1 MANNLKQQ
9 SNPFSTGGGGVNFET
24 RVQATFVIA
33 LLAGLYVPCLSSTM
47 KAKKIKFQ
55 SKYEGINTDDFLL
68 YAVDNKGSENKLF
81 AQIKHEIS
89 MTERDII
96 FTEVINNAWHDFK
109 SDHFNLNA
117 DLIVLITG
125 TLSKN
130 DINNIL
136 PILDWAKYASSSSEF
151 IKKVNTKGFTSK
163 DKINKLNVFRHQL
176 NLANQNPITDEE
188 FWLFLK
194 TFQII
199 SYDLDS
205 KSSIVANLLCSL
217 IETCSS
223 QTPSLVLSK
232 VITYTQ
238 EFNQNAGTLELDNV
252 SQEIRNLF
260 DKKIINSVYQDIRL
274 LKERSD
280 YVFNGIN
287 SCIIDM
293 HVIRADY
300 LTDIYEKLS
309 NHDFLFVT
317 GARGTG
323 KSAIIRDFILD
334 RNLEVSTFYLRTEDL
349 DKGHI
354 NDVFASFGLASSLSQ
369 LEGYFSL
376 LPEKILVIESL
387 EKILELNLNNA
398 LIDLLQFLKKQTGWK
413 IIATGRDYAYQQIM
427 FNYVQPRGILYESIN
442 VGPFSD
448 DQIEELGSKIP
459 ALKTL
464 LENQSLNELLHI
476 PFYIELAMRA
486 INNGAKFN
494 ANNTE
499 KEFKEII
506 WQSVISRDSDRKLGM
521 HIKRKMTFIEI
532 AKKRAKEMTFGVDED
547 DYDSEVIA
555 KLEADNLIHRDSKKY
570 VISPKHD
577 VLEDWALEEFIS
589 KEYAKNRHDI
599 KLFLRS
605 IGNEPAI
612 NRAFRLWFFQQIK
625 YKEINIDFIYKLLL
639 TDNIDNHW
647 KDEVISA
654 LLQSDCPDEFIKTMT
669 NILLENEC
677 YFLIRFCFILRLTCQ
692 KPVSLQ
698 LNNKAHDSHQTN
710 TLFLKPNGKGW
721 QSIFDFI
728 YENLEKITDN
738 AKPQL
743 IQLMDEWCKIINI
756 QNNLPE
762 FARTVGLIALWLL
775 EPIKDSYQDNDKKH
789 REIIL
794 SILIRV
800 SLAIDGEFNELMEKD
815 VFISQK
821 PSERLAYVDTL
832 INLLFVSPYVPF
844 ICKYSPKLIIK
855 LVWHECLS
863 LPIEENEDIFGRY
876 ARMGFNEYFGLE
888 YEKGFFPAS
897 GMKGP
902 FKPLLNFHTRLGLD
916 FIIQLFN
923 TTAQSYA
930 NSDFSKAKED
940 EEHSIMAFETVAK
953 QIELTLN
960 DGTVIKQYA
969 SPYLWKGYRGSS
981 TLPYI
986 LQCALMALENWLI
999 EIIPNAEINLIEW
1012 IFDYTLR
1019 ASNSVMPTSVLASIA
1034 VGFPR
1039 KVGKAA
1045 YPLLRNYDLYFLD
1058 IKRFAN
1064 EMGEN
1069 HPHWF
1074 GIDNDIMTPYYRR
1087 ERIDSNQ
1094 KSWRKNTL
1102 ETLLCE
1108 LQLNEL
1114 YREDVLEILDELS
1127 NIAKQTN
1134 NENLKFLIYR
1144 SDSRQWEV
1152 IADQENN
1159 RLLLQNS
1166 SNLPNELQY
1175 SQQVYQKKHQHD
1187 TSIHTLYVWTHDMLD
1202 LKKVSD
1208 KKSINIDKALLLAK
1222 TLFTAWQENE
1232 IQESYSMMALG
1243 AIIKTAAI
1251 CMRDH
1256 AKNLTDE
1263 DLEWC
1268 SLLICE
1274 AAIKDANNDYSE
1286 LSDDISDSFGS
1297 AACAYV
1303 LPILFDYTEED
1314 EKEQLKELI
1323 VIALTHPNATVR
1335 KKTAKGIRD
1344 FLWQRDAEFATN
1356 CLYGMIEFPKFM
1368 KENCKAWRFYYIKK
1382 HELDEAI
1389 KNWENLIRTFRQNLI
1404 QGKYQP
1410 ILDDVELSSHLP
1422 WFISVAMFI
1431 VPLGSEEQN
1440 HILLIEKLIN
1450 ILFENEY
1457 KYKSHFS
1464 DQDSDKELHHEIK
1477 REIEEC
1483 FIEHI
1488 VFSRNK
1494 NFHPYKSLLIEACQ
1508 KAPAFMY
1515 SVKVSFEAEM
1525 ERKNEPQS
1533 IWLLWNMLAPDV
1545 KKLAQT
1551 EMNVRYSGIETD
1563 SVLLLKDMLYS
1574 GRKWQGHIDES
1585 RYISGGAN
1593 AILQFAEETAS
1604 NSYVFEGL
1612 ASLIHYFPTLFFN
1625 KGISILANYFDKN
1638 SSIIS
1643 KRLNTAYYLE
1653 MSIQHYLQVEN
1664 LGSLPKEM
1672 FNSCMILLNGVIET
1686 GSARAYYLRE
1696 HLIRSRKIEV

>member
-68 YAVDNKGSENKLF
+68 YAVDSKGSENKLF

-89 MTERDII
+89 MTERDSI
-96 FTEVINNAWHDFK
+96 FKEVINNAWHDFK

-163 DKINKLNVFRHQL
+163 DKINKLEVFRHQL
-176 NLANQNPITDEE
+176 NMANQAAITDEE

-194 TFQII
+194 TFQVI

-354 NDVFASFGLASSLSQ
+354 NDVFASFGLESLLSK

-398 LIDLLQFLKKQTGWK
+398 FIDLLQFLKKQTGWK
-413 IIATGRDYAYQQIM
+413 IIATGRDYAYQQII

-442 VGPFSD
+442 IGPFSD

-476 PFYIELAMRA
+476 PFYTELAMRA

-499 KEFKEII
+499 KEYKEVI
-506 WQSVISRDSDRKLGM
+506 WQSVISNDSDRKFGM
-521 HIKRKMTFIEI
+521 HIKRKKAFIEI

-555 KLEADNLIHRDSKKY
+555 KLEGDNLILRDSKKC

-589 KEYAKNRHDI
+589 KEYAQNRYDI
-599 KLFLRS
+599 EQFLRS

-612 NRAFRLWFFQQIK
+612 NRAFRLWLFQQIK
-625 YKEINIDFIYKLLL
+625 YTAIDFDFIHKLLL
-639 TDNIDNHW
+639 VDNIDNHW

-692 KPVSLQ
+692 KPITL
-698 LNNKAHDSHQTN
+698 LLDNKEHDSHLSN
-710 TLFLKPNGKGW
+710 TLILKPYGKGW
-721 QSIFDFI
+721 QSVFDFI
-728 YENLEKITDN
+728 YQNREKITEN

-743 IQLMDEWCKIINI
+743 IQLMDEWCKIIKI

-775 EPIKDSYQDNDKKH
+775 EPIKDSDQDNDKIH
-789 REIIL
+789 QEIIL
-794 SILIRV
+794 GILIRV
-800 SLAIDGEFNELMEKD
+800 SLAIDGEFNELMDKD
-815 VFISQK
+815 VFISKK
-821 PSERLAYVDTL
+821 PGERLAYVDKL

-844 ICKYSPKLIIK
+844 ICKYLPKLIIRLARYEWFTQPK
-855 LVWHECLS
+855 ED
-863 LPIEENEDIFGRY
+863 ENVFYYSFMSNIK
-876 ARMGFNEYFGLE
+876 YFGLT
-888 YEKGFFPAS
+888 YERAFAPAS
-897 GMKGP
+897 GIKGP
-902 FKPLLNFHTRLGLD
+902 FKPLLDFHPELGLN
-916 FIIQLFN
+916 FIIQLLN

-940 EEHSIMAFETVAK
+940 EEHSKMAFETFVK

-969 SPYLWKGYRGSS
+969 SPHLWKGYRGLS
-981 TLPYI
+981 TLPYL

-999 EIIPNAEINLIEW
+999 EIIPNVEINRIER
-1012 IFDYTLR
+1012 IFDCLLR
-1019 ASNSVMPTSVLASIA
+1019 SSNSVMPTSVLASIA

-1064 EMGEN
+1064 EMREN

-1134 NENLKFLIYR
+1134 NEDLKFLIHQ
-1144 SDSRQWEV
+1144 SDSRQLEV
-1152 IADQENN
+1152 VVDKENN
-1159 RLLLQNS
+1159 R
-1166 SNLPNELQY
+1166 
-1175 SQQVYQKKHQHD
+1175 QVYQEQQQHD
-1187 TSIHTLYVWTHDMLD
+1187 AS
-1202 LKKVSD
+1202 
-1208 KKSINIDKALLLAK
+1208 IDKALLLAK
-1222 TLFTAWQENE
+1222 KLYAALKENE
-1232 IQESYSMMALG
+1232 IQEPYDTEYARY
-1243 AIIKTAAI
+1243 INETAAI

-1256 AKNLTDE
+1256 ANNLTDE
-1263 DLEWC
+1263 DLKWC
-1268 SLLICE
+1268 RIIICDSVIE
-1274 AAIKDANNDYSE
+1274 DANSNYQTS
-1286 LSDDISDSFGS
+1286 SDDVTDSLG
-1297 AACAYV
+1297 ADTCAYV
-1303 LPILFDYTEED
+1303 LPILFDYIEENGKD
-1314 EKEQLKELI
+1314 LIKELI
-1323 VIALTHPNATVR
+1323 AIALTHPNATVR

-1344 FLWQRDAEFATN
+1344 FLWQRDADFATN
-1356 CLYGMIEFPKFM
+1356 CLYGMVEFPKFM
-1368 KENCKAWRFYYIKK
+1368 KDNYIVWRFCHIKVGGHK
-1382 HELDEAI
+1382 FDEFI
-1389 KNWENLIRTFRQNLI
+1389 KNWENLIQTFRQNLI
-1404 QGKYQP
+1404 QGNYQS
-1410 ILDDVELSSHLP
+1410 ILDDLELSSHLP
-1422 WFISVAMFI
+1422 CFLSIAMFMI
-1431 VPLGSEEQN
+1431 PLGSEEQY
-1440 HILLIEKLIN
+1440 HMLLIEKLIH

-1457 KYKSHFS
+1457 KNYSSEK
-1464 DQDSDKELHHEIK
+1464 DLNNKLTDEIK
-1477 REIEEC
+1477 LEIKEC

-1494 NFHPYKSLLIEACQ
+1494 NFHPYKSLLNEACQ

-1515 SVKVSFEAEM
+1515 SVKDNFEAEM
-1525 ERKNEPQS
+1525 IRKNEPQS
-1533 IWLLWNMLAPDV
+1533 IWLLWNMLALDV

-1551 EMNVRYSGIETD
+1551 EMNVRDSGIEKD

-1643 KRLNTAYYLE
+1643 KRPNTAYYLE

-1672 FNSCMILLNGVIET
+1672 FNSCMKLLNGVIET

>member
-398 LIDLLQFLKKQTGWK
+398 FIDLLQFLKKQTGWK

-589 KEYAKNRHDI
+589 KEYVKNHHDI

-698 LNNKAHDSHQTN
+698 LDNKAHDSHQTN

-728 YENLEKITDN
+728 YENLKKITDN

-775 EPIKDSYQDNDKKH
+775 EPIKNSYQDNDKKH

-815 VFISQK
+815 VFISQE
-821 PSERLAYVDTL
+821 PSERFAYVDTL

-876 ARMGFNEYFGLE
+876 AHMGVNEYFGLK
-888 YEKGFFPAS
+888 YEKRFFSAS
-897 GMKGP
+897 GIMGP

-940 EEHSIMAFETVAK
+940 EEHYIMAFETVTK

-1114 YREDVLEILDELS
+1114 YREDVLEILDELY

-1274 AAIKDANNDYSE
+1274 VAIKDANNDYSE

-1551 EMNVRYSGIETD
+1551 EMNVRYCGIETD

>member
-55 SKYEGINTDDFLL
+55 SKYDGANTDDFLL
-68 YAVDNKGSENKLF
+68 YAIDKYGTENKLF

-89 MTERDII
+89 ITEKDTL
-96 FTEVINNAWHDFK
+96 FAEVINNAWYDFK
-109 SDHFNLNA
+109 GDYFNSDV
-117 DLIVLITG
+117 DSIVLITG
-125 TLSKN
+125 TLSKT
-130 DINNIL
+130 DINNTL
-136 PILDWAKYASSSSEF
+136 PILEWAKYSSNSSEF
-151 IKKVNTKGFTSK
+151 FKKINTKGFTSK
-163 DKINKLNVFRHQL
+163 DKINKLDVFHHQL

-217 IETCSS
+217 IESCSS
-223 QTPSLVLSK
+223 ETPALVFSK
-232 VITYTQ
+232 IITYTQ
-238 EFNQNAGTLELDNV
+238 EFNQNAGTLELDNT

-260 DKKIINSVYQDIRL
+260 DKKIINSVYQDIQL

-287 SCIIDM
+287 NCISNM
-293 HVIRADY
+293 HITRADY
-300 LTDIYEKLS
+300 LTDIYEKL
-309 NHDFLFVT
+309 NNYDFLFVT

-323 KSAIIRDFILD
+323 KSAIIRDFILS
-334 RNLEVSTFYLRTEDL
+334 RNLETSTFYLRTEDL
-349 DKGHI
+349 DKSHI
-354 NDVFASFGLASSLSQ
+354 NDVFSSFGLTSSLSQ

-376 LPEKILVIESL
+376 LSEKILVIESL
-387 EKILELNLNNA
+387 EKILELNLDNA
-398 LIDLLQFLKKQTGWK
+398 FIDLLQFLKKQTGWK
-413 IIATGRDYAYQQIM
+413 IIASGRDYAYQQIM
-427 FNYVQPRGILYESIN
+427 FNYLQPRGILYESIN
-442 VGPFSD
+442 IGPFSD
-448 DQIEELGSKIP
+448 DQIEELGNKLP

-464 LENQSLNELLHI
+464 LQNQSLNELLHI

-486 INNGAKFN
+486 ISNGAKFT

-499 KEFKEII
+499 KEFREVI
-506 WQSVISRDSDRKLGM
+506 WQSVISRDSDRKFSM
-521 HIKRKMTFIEI
+521 HVKRKTTFIDVS
-532 AKKRAKEMTFGVDED
+532 KRRAKAMTFGVDED
-547 DYDSEVIA
+547 YFDSEVIA
-555 KLEADNLIHRDSKKY
+555 KLEADNLIYRDAKKSL
-570 VISPKHD
+570 ISPMHD

-589 KEYAKNRHDI
+589 KEYNKSKKNI
-599 KLFLRS
+599 KEFLLA

-612 NRAFRLWFFQQIK
+612 NRAFRLWLFQQIK
-625 YKEINIDFIYKLLL
+625 YTEIDIDFIHQILLA
-639 TDNIDNHW
+639 DNIENHW

-654 LLQSDCPDEFIKTMT
+654 ILQSDCSDDFIKSLASK
-669 NILLENEC
+669 LLKNNC
-677 YFLIRFCFILRLTCQ
+677 YFLNRFCFILRLTCQ
-692 KPVSLQ
+692 KPIALP
-698 LNNKAHDSHQTN
+698 LDKKDKDSHLFN
-710 TLFLKPNGKGW
+710 TLYLKPYGKGW
-721 QSIFDFI
+721 QSVFDFI
-728 YENLEKITDN
+728 YQNRKKITDN
-738 AKPQL
+738 AKPQIIRL
-743 IQLMDEWCKIINI
+743 IDEWCNIINI
-756 QNNLPE
+756 QNNLPKV
-762 FARTVGLIALWLL
+762 ARTVGLIALWLL
-775 EPIKDSYQDNDKKH
+775 EPFKDSYRDNDEKH

-794 SILIRV
+794 NILIRV
-800 SLAIDGEFNELMEKD
+800 SLAIEIEFNALMEKD
-815 VFISQK
+815 VFISRK
-821 PSERLAYVDTL
+821 HSERLAYVDTL

-855 LVWHECLS
+855 LAWHEWLPI
-863 LPIEENEDIFGRY
+863 PIEENEDIFGRY
-876 ARMGFNEYFGLE
+876 SRIDVDEDFGLE
-888 YEKGFFPAS
+888 YERGFFPAS

-969 SPYLWKGYRGSS
+969 SPHLWKGYRGLS
-981 TLPYI
+981 TLPYL

-999 EIIPNAEINLIEW
+999 EIIPNAENNLIEW
-1012 IFDYTLR
+1012 IYDYTLR
-1019 ASNSVMPTSVLASIA
+1019 SSNSVMPTSVLASIA

-1039 KVGKAA
+1039 KIGKAA
-1045 YPLLRNYDLYFLD
+1045 YPLLRNYDLYYLD
-1058 IKRFAN
+1058 IERFAN
-1064 EMGEN
+1064 EMGKS

-1074 GIDNDIMTPYYRR
+1074 GIYNDIMTPYYRQ
-1087 ERIDSNQ
+1087 ERIESNQ

-1127 NIAKQTN
+1127 NLAKQTN
-1134 NENLKFLIYR
+1134 NENLKFLIHR

-1152 IADQENN
+1152 VADKENN
-1159 RLLLQNS
+1159 RLLLQSS

-1187 TSIHTLYVWTHDMLD
+1187 ASIHTLYVWAHDMLD

-1243 AIIKTAAI
+1243 SIIKTAAI

-1256 AKNLTDE
+1256 AKNLTNE

-1268 SLLICE
+1268 SLIICE
-1274 AAIKDANNDYSE
+1274 AAIKDANSNYSK
-1286 LSDDISDSFGS
+1286 LSGDVTDSFGS
-1297 AACAYV
+1297 ATCAYV

-1314 EKEQLKELI
+1314 EKEQIKELI
-1323 VIALTHPNATVR
+1323 AIALTHSNATVR
-1335 KKTAKGIRD
+1335 KNAAKGIRD
-1344 FLWQRDAEFATN
+1344 FLWQRDTEFATN

-1368 KENCKAWRFYYIKK
+1368 KDNCKAWRFYHIKS
-1382 HELDEAI
+1382 HELDDAKI
-1389 KNWENLIRTFRQNLI
+1389 NWGNLIQTFRQNLI

-1431 VPLGSEEQN
+1431 VPFGSEEQN
-1440 HILLIEKLIN
+1440 HILLIEKLIH
-1450 ILFENEY
+1450 ILFENE
-1457 KYKSHFS
+1457 YKSHFS

-1494 NFHPYKSLLIEACQ
+1494 DFHPYKSLLIEACK
-1508 KAPAFMY
+1508 KAPAFMH

-1533 IWLLWNMLAPDV
+1533 IWSLWSMIAPEV

-1551 EMNVRYSGIETD
+1551 EMNARYSGIETD

-1593 AILQFAEETAS
+1593 AILQFAEETSS
-1604 NSYVFEGL
+1604 NSYVYEDL

-1625 KGISILANYFDKN
+1625 RGISILANSFHKN

-1643 KRLNTAYYLE
+1643 KRVNTAYYLE
-1653 MSIQHYLQVEN
+1653 MSILHYLQVEN
-1664 LGSLPKEM
+1664 LGPLSKEM

-1696 HLIRSRKIEV
+1696 HLIRSRKIAV